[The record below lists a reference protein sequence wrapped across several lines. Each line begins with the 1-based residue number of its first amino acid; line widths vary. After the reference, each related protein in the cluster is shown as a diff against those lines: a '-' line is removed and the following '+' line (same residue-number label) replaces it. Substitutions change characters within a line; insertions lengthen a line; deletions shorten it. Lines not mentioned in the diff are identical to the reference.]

1 MARQFQASEV
11 LSECLQPPPPPPPT
25 YALNT
30 AVRLQGVAGHK
41 SAGRHRDTNLAGF
54 FLLSVRRTLVVFV
67 FVFGVFTAAAGQTVI
82 WLLSKIITQQVNP
95 TAVTQ

>member
-41 SAGRHRDTNLAGF
+41 SAGRHRNTNLAGV
-54 FLLSVRRTLVVFV
+54 FLLSGEENYLFLFWDCLARQLGT
-67 FVFGVFTAAAGQTVI
+67 GQTVI
-82 WLLSKIITQQVNP
+82 
-95 TAVTQ
+95 